1 MYNKT
6 IISFKYGDANVSITT
21 SNHHLINDMMENNGT
36 DWFGDFSINDK
47 DYQCQ
52 ILWNSNIIT
61 ILDKDGTDIID
72 RISDFSINYTSQ
84 QVNTEDLHKYTIDYE
99 VLSDEM
105 TSYKISL
112 NTDIP
117 CTIYLPTDDGWKL
130 YKKSIDV
137 NDLALKDYINI
148 QFKNYHINGLR
159 QIAEQLSQ
167 QKLPLDIS
175 RTDIIATILGHAF
188 TLFSP
193 EKYYSFPCQMN
204 MRLDNKT
211 DVVKIISL

>member
-6 IISFKYGDANVSITT
+6 IVSFKYRDANISITT

-47 DYQCQ
+47 KYQCQ
-52 ILWNSNIIT
+52 ILWNANIIT
-61 ILDKDGTDIID
+61 ILDKDGTDIIGYVKH
-72 RISDFSINYTSQ
+72 FNINYSSQ
-84 QVNTEDLHKYTIDYE
+84 QVNKEDVHKYTIDYE
-99 VLSDEM
+99 VRSDVM

-117 CTIYLPTDDGWKL
+117 CTIYLPIDDWWKL
-130 YKKSIDV
+130 YKKTIDV
-137 NDLALKDYINI
+137 NDLAVKHYIDI

-159 QIAEQLSQ
+159 QIAEHLSQ

-175 RTDIIATILGHAF
+175 RTDIIATILGHAYIMNK
-188 TLFSP
+188 P
-193 EKYYSFPCQMN
+193 EDLSSYYCQMN
-204 MRLDNKT
+204 LRLDNKT

>member
-1 MYNKT
+1 MFNKT
-6 IISFKYGDANVSITT
+6 IISFNYNNANISITT
-21 SNHHLINDMMENNGT
+21 SNQHLIDDMMENRGT

-47 DYQCQ
+47 EYQCQ
-52 ILWNSNIIT
+52 ILWNANIIT
-61 ILDKDGTDIID
+61 ILDKDGTDIIGYVKN
-72 RISDFSINYTSQ
+72 FSINYTSQ
-84 QVNTEDLHKYTIDYE
+84 QVNTEDLYKYTIDYE
-99 VLSDEM
+99 VLSDVM
-105 TSYKISL
+105 TSYKFSL

-117 CTIYLPTDDGWKL
+117 CTIYIPTDDWWEL

-148 QFKNYHINGLR
+148 QFKNYHINDLR

-175 RTDIIATILGHAF
+175 RTDIITTILGHAYIMNK
-188 TLFSP
+188 P
-193 EKYYSFPCQMN
+193 ENLYSFPCQMN
-204 MRLDNKT
+204 LRLDNKT